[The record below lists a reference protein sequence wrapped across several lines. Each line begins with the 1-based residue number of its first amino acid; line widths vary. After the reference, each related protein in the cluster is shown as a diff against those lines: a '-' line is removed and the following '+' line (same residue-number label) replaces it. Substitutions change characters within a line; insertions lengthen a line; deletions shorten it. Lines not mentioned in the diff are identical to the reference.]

1 MTAEKLKAEVRDAAP
16 EVREELFTLL
26 CVLRRAQEPGR
37 AADLTARLND
47 PARWIPEDEAA
58 RRLAFTGGELTRSC
72 TSAKLPP

>member
-26 CVLRRAQEPGR
+26 CVLRRAEEPGR
-37 AADLTARLND
+37 AAELTARLND

-58 RRLAFTGGELTRSC
+58 RRLGLDTAR
-72 TSAKLPP
+72 